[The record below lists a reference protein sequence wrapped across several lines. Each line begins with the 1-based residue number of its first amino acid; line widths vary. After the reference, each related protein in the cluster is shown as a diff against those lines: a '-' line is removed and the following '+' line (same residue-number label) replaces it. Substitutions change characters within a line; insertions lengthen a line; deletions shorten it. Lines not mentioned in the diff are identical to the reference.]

1 MSYTDNYLNEK
12 IEKVTELM
20 KDESDA
26 KIMKEFGGLRAKRY
40 GYLAYDKD
48 KDKKAKDT
56 RKQVIKRKIKFED

>member
-1 MSYTDNYLNEK
+1 MSHTDNYLNEK
-12 IEKVTELM
+12 IEKVTDLM

-26 KIMKEFGGLRAKRY
+26 NIMKEFGGLRAKRY

-56 RKQVIKRKIKFED
+56 RK